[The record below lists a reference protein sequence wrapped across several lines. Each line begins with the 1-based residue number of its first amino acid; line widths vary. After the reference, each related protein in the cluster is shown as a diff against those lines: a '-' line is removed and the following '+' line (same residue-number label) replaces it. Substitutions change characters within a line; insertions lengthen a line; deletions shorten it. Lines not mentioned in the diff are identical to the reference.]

1 MYISVASHST
11 RRLHLNR
18 PQDVNST
25 DPHLLAQNAFNA
37 AASGL
42 SVGNPLTV
50 VVPSG
55 APNSCVNTSTGSIL
69 LIAPGALGQ
78 GYAAANCPLAARVG
92 FVGTPAFF
100 IFFRPSGPN
109 PSFFGL
115 VAPGQPLAVGYA
127 TQVALATLAGY
138 PKGFGVPVPFN
149 SVDAQLSNGN
159 SWYNALTFNLAKRFR
174 SEERRVGKE
183 CRYHR
188 SQ

>member
-50 VVPSG
+50 VVPTG
-55 APNSCVNTSTGSIL
+55 APNSCTNTSTGSIF

-78 GYAAANCPLAARVG
+78 GFAAANCNAAAAVG
-92 FVGTPAFF
+92 FVATPAFF
-100 IFFRPSGPN
+100 NFFRPSGQI
-109 PSFFGL
+109 GRAH
-115 VAPGQPLAVGYA
+115 V
-127 TQVALATLAGY
+127 
-138 PKGFGVPVPFN
+138 
-149 SVDAQLSNGN
+149 
-159 SWYNALTFNLAKRFR
+159 
-174 SEERRVGKE
+174 
-183 CRYHR
+183 
-188 SQ
+188 